1 MRFLK
6 TKIALATASRCKTHH
21 KPKKLVAT
29 SPEATSTAGS
39 SPVIKKRNRVPGS
52 TSTSQ
57 ASLATK
63 NIVKNYGKAICTF
76 VTSSLANP
84 YLYEIVGKYGL
95 SPADFIGY
103 INSIKDSID
112 GLFRF
117 RSILMINPEDGAD
130 LVAKKRIFVEISEV
144 FIKYFSVNWIF
155 HSKVFHKTAHLKFRF
170 KMLRRIQNPELFTYL
185 KHAERKGRA
194 KKNSM

>member
-1 MRFLK
+1 M
-6 TKIALATASRCKTHH
+6 
-21 KPKKLVAT
+21 
-29 SPEATSTAGS
+29 
-39 SPVIKKRNRVPGS
+39 PGAA
-52 TSTSQ
+52 STSQ

-76 VTSSLANP
+76 ATQPLANP

-95 SPADFIGY
+95 SVADFVGY
-103 INSIKDSID
+103 INSIKESID
-112 GLFRF
+112 GLYKF
-117 RSILMINPEDGAD
+117 RSILMINKEDDKD
-130 LVAKKRIFVEISEV
+130 LVAKKKIFVEISEV